1 VYLSIGT
8 PQSGPAGPHL
18 RRVNQVWHGSQGLP
32 GNATGNWF
40 ADDTCMGCDASRQ
53 SAPGLIEARDGMSLV
68 VRQPATVE
76 ERQAMSRSI
85 GSGRDQVRVDVFPQR
100 LDEGVWLTGYD
111 SPRAY
116 GGTRSSFSAPRA
128 TWSSMVRAS
137 RST

>member
-1 VYLSIGT
+1 
-8 PQSGPAGPHL
+8 
-18 RRVNQVWHGSQGLP
+18 
-32 GNATGNWF
+32 
-40 ADDTCMGCDASRQ
+40 MGCDASRQ